1 MTRAPVSAGGIL
13 DEIREY
19 TAPLHR
25 QAERSGVIR
34 DILQRR
40 TSRSAYALLLRNL
53 LPVYAAMERA
63 LERHKGPNSLDA
75 LGALALPAL
84 YRCAAIRADLQAL
97 RGREWQRTLPLLPS
111 GARYARRIAA
121 AVRSDPALLVAHA
134 YTRYLGDLNGG
145 QIMQRLLEAA
155 PGIGPQAL
163 SFHSFPQIPDP
174 ARFRL
179 EYRLALERAA
189 ALAADRRALVEE
201 ASRAFHLNIAL
212 SEEVRSSPEN

>member
-1 MTRAPVSAGGIL
+1 LTPAPASTGGIL
-13 DEIREY
+13 DEFREH

-25 QAERSGVIR
+25 QAERSGVIHE
-34 DILQRR
+34 ILQRR
-40 TSRSAYALLLRNL
+40 ASPSAYALLLRNL
-53 LPVYAAMERA
+53 LPVYAVMERA
-63 LERHKGPNSLDA
+63 LERHKGSNA

-84 YRCAAIRADLQAL
+84 YRRAAIRMDLRAL
-97 RGREWQRTLPLLPS
+97 RGPGWQRALPLLPS
-111 GARYARRIAA
+111 GARYARRIAS

-163 SFHSFPQIPDP
+163 SFHGFPQIADP

-189 ALAADRRALVEE
+189 ATAADRRALVDE
-201 ASRAFHLNIAL
+201 AARAFQLNIAL